1 MAASKYVDITRL
13 TQYDSLIK
21 NYINTADAKAFKTAK
36 FDEITRTLK
45 LFKAESP
52 ADDAVADF
60 TVEIPETDISGLL
73 EKLTG
78 AVEGDVVV
86 ANADGTVK
94 DSGVKLDDLATKS
107 EVTAL
112 EEGAVKDNADAITK
126 LNGDASTEGSVA
138 KTVADAIAD
147 VEEQIGTIEDL
158 ETTNKTD
165 LVVAINEVRNSVSAG
180 GTEAA
185 VTITTDT
192 TTEGMLKS
200 YTIKQGSNVVGT
212 IDIPKDLVVTSGS
225 IEVNPDGQAEGTYIK
240 LVIAN
245 QTDPLYINVGT
256 LVDLYTAKA
265 DATQIQLTVD
275 NSTREISAV
284 IVDGSVDADALAE
297 NSVTTVKIADANV
310 TLAKLS
316 VDAKNAFDSAGSA
329 TAAETNA
336 KTYAETLNTAMD
348 TRVTQLETDM
358 PEIEIVTEDEINALF
373 TS

>member
-1 MAASKYVDITRL
+1 MAASKYVDLTRL

-21 NYINTADAKAFKTAK
+21 NYVNTADTKAFKTAK
-36 FDEITRTLK
+36 FEETTRTLK

-60 TVEIPETDISGLL
+60 SVEIPETDISGLL
-73 EKLTG
+73 EKITS
-78 AVEGDVVV
+78 ATEGDVVV
-86 ANADGTVK
+86 ANADGTIK
-94 DSGVKLDDLATKS
+94 DSGVKLDDLATKT
-107 EVTAL
+107 EV
-112 EEGAVKDNADAITK
+112 E
-126 LNGDASTEGSVA
+126 
-138 KTVADAIAD
+138 TVDGK
-147 VEEQIGTIEDL
+147 IGTITDL

-185 VTITTDT
+185 VTMTTDT
-192 TTEGMLKS
+192 TTENMLKS
-200 YTIKQGSNVVGT
+200 YTIKQGSNTVGV
-212 IDIPKDLVVTSGS
+212 IDIPKDLVVVSGTV
-225 IEVNPDGQAEGTYIK
+225 ETNPDGQAEGTYIK
-240 LVIAN
+240 LVITN

-256 LVDLYTAKA
+256 LVDLYVEKA

-336 KTYAETLNTAMD
+336 KTYADTLNTAMD